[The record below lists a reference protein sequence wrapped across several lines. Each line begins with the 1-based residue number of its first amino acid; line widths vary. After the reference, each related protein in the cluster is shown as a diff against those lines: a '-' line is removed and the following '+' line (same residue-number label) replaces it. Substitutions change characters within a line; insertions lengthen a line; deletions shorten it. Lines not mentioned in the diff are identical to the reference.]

1 MATPRPSTPLVLPAY
16 TEDRGTILFDPTTKS
31 TEQKASAFCKKDA
44 CGQTA
49 YKVLSDSLSINQLL
63 NADGSGPGC
72 NIVLAAS
79 GSISL
84 LVPRNATPADIDLII
99 NELVTKI
106 KVAAAAKDCD
116 VA

>member
-1 MATPRPSTPLVLPAY
+1 LPAY
-16 TEDRGTILFDPTTKS
+16 SEDRGTILFDPVTKS

-49 YKVLSDSLSINQLL
+49 YKVLADSLSINQLL

-72 NIVLAAS
+72 NVVLAAS

-84 LVPRNATPADIDLII
+84 LIPYNATAADIDVII
-99 NELVTKI
+99 GELTTKI
-106 KVAAAAKDCD
+106 KAAAALKDCT
-116 VA
+116 A